1 MEKKNDGTKS
11 KTVRGIANLIDANFS
26 GTNQSKDCIL
36 ILCEGLSAMS
46 GIVSGLSSNDRNII
60 GIYPLKGKLLNVRGE
75 QLKKIAENK
84 EISDI
89 KKILGLE
96 TGRSYDSIEDVNRHL
111 RYGKIMFMTDQD
123 TDGSHIKGLCINL
136 FHSQW
141 ESLIRIPGFIS
152 FMNTPILRAKKGTQS
167 QIFYHEGKYETWK
180 RGFPD
185 GQPQGWTI
193 KYFKG
198 LGTSTAVEFKE
209 YFANKRI
216 VDFTYQSMTSDD
228 VVDKIFNKKRADER
242 KTWLEQFDKNIHLN
256 TNETNISYDQFVDK
270 ELIHFSVYDCERSIP
285 NLVDGLKTSL
295 RKILYC
301 AFKRR
306 LTTEVKVAQ
315 FSGYVS
321 EHSEYHHGEASLNG
335 AIIGLAQN
343 FVGSNTINLLMP
355 NGQFGTRLNSDDSA
369 SERYIFTQLNP
380 LTRCLFPELDDPI
393 LHYLNEDGT
402 SIEPEYYVPIL
413 PMVLVNGISGI
424 GTGFSSSIP
433 SFHPMKLVEY
443 LRNKLMGVEPT
454 KDFVPYYEN
463 FRGTVNPVEGETH
476 KFLIKGVY
484 THSDTDQIRI
494 TELPVG
500 TWTMPYIT
508 VLENLADGGV
518 DKQGKRVAPSIKDFV
533 SNSTEKI
540 VDIVVT
546 FPKGRVA
553 ELEAMSGGQPGVNGL
568 EKLLKLTTTVST
580 TNMHLFDDQCKLK
593 KYNHIYEIID
603 TFATVRLAT
612 YFKRKIYQISVL
624 ENILIKLS
632 NKAKY
637 IEHVLNGTVDLRRKS
652 ATEIEAMLVG
662 VGLVHVDASFD
673 YLIKMPMVSVSSE
686 NVEKLRKECADT
698 TAELNELKQTRIEQM
713 WLKELNVFETQYQTY
728 VNKRAVE
735 YILTP
740 SSGGGSS
747 TKKKS
752 AKK

>member
-1 MEKKNDGTKS
+1 MLL
-11 KTVRGIANLIDANFS
+11 VDA
-26 GTNQSKDCIL
+26 D
-36 ILCEGLSAMS
+36 M
-46 GIVSGLSSNDRNII
+46 
-60 GIYPLKGKLLNVRGE
+60 
-75 QLKKIAENK
+75 
-84 EISDI
+84 
-89 KKILGLE
+89 
-96 TGRSYDSIEDVNRHL
+96 
-111 RYGKIMFMTDQD
+111 
-123 TDGSHIKGLCINL
+123 DGSHIKGLCVNL
-136 FHSQW
+136 FHSEW
-141 ESLIRIPGFIS
+141 ASLFRLNGFIS
-152 FMNTPILRAKKGTQS
+152 FMNTPILRAKKGAQS
-167 QIFYHEGKYETWK
+167 QLFYHEGEYETWK
-180 RGFPD
+180 QGFPE

-209 YFANKRI
+209 YFTNKRI
-216 VDFTYQSMTSDD
+216 VDFTYHSTTSDD

-242 KTWLEQFDKNIHLN
+242 KTWLEQFDKKSRLN
-256 TNETNISYDQFVDK
+256 TTESNVSYDHFVDK

-301 AFKRR
+301 AFKRK

-343 FVGSNTINLLMP
+343 FVGSNNINLLMP

-443 LRNKLMGVEPT
+443 LRNRLNT
-454 KDFVPYYEN
+454 RISSDTDDFVPYYEN
-463 FRGTVNPVEGETH
+463 FRGTVNRVEGETQ

-484 THSDTDQIRI
+484 ERTSVADQIRI

-540 VDIVVT
+540 VDIVIT
-546 FPKGRVA
+546 FTKGRLA

-568 EKLLKLTTTVST
+568 EKLLKLATTMST

-593 KYNHIYEIID
+593 KYNHVHEIID
-603 TFATVRLAT
+603 AFSLVRLAT
-612 YFKRKIYQISVL
+612 YTKRKIHQMNVL
-624 ENILIKLS
+624 EKILVKLS
-632 NKAKY
+632 NKVRY
-637 IEHVLNGTVDLRRKS
+637 IECVLKGTVDLRRKT
-652 ATEIEAMLVG
+652 ATEIETMLNQ
-662 VGLVHVDASFD
+662 VGLNHVEDSYD
-673 YLIKMPMVSVSSE
+673 YLIKMPMISVSVE
-686 NVEKLRKECADT
+686 QVEKLQKEHANT
-698 TAELNELKQTRIEQM
+698 LAELTELRNTTEEQM
-713 WLKELNVFETQYQTY
+713 WLRELSTFETQYQLY
-728 VNKRAVE
+728 VSKRAQE
-735 YILTP
+735 YVSVT
-740 SSGGGSS
+740 STGTSS
-747 TKKKS
+747 TKKKP
-752 AKK
+752 AGKK